1 MRFARLSLERY
12 GRFENCELDFRAGS
26 PDLHVIY
33 GANEAGKTTSLAAV
47 SDLLFGFPT
56 RSPYNFIFD
65 YSLLRV
71 GASLEDGPRTLV
83 CRRKKGSAGTLLDAD
98 DTVID
103 EAPLLAML
111 KGQTRDTFGLAFSL
125 DQEALRSGGKAM
137 VEARNDVGR
146 ALFAAG
152 SGLTGVANK
161 LKDLERE
168 SDAIWA
174 PTAAARRSFT
184 QAHRD
189 LQEHSRTVRDTA
201 LKPKTWLD
209 AKAASGDAEAALKR
223 ARGERDGVLI
233 QLGAAERL
241 RRLAPLMTQ
250 RQEQL
255 TALVSYE
262 ATVELGKQRE
272 DAAEIVI
279 QEADAAERAKAI
291 ALRLRDEAEER
302 ISKVAAAPATLAEAD
317 EIDELV
323 SGSGAIEKATR
334 ELVGVRTDH
343 DAADR
348 LVNRLR
354 HEAGAN
360 ADAAP
365 PRALAASL
373 RDLSQSYSERAALLG
388 QIAESEQDLDER
400 RNRAL
405 QKLEAPEDETAIA
418 AVEDALET
426 ARGLGADVDARCDAT
441 KRKASYALESC
452 SQALARLTPWAG
464 SIDALR
470 AIPRVPSSEIDDVR
484 ADMLDA
490 AAEVRRETEQMQRS
504 ADDAAAKAL
513 EIEGLSSG
521 GVVSPETISEAQQDR
536 QKRWA
541 PLRDHILTGAKLGA
555 PEVAVSEYESGVAVV
570 DEKMELRFTLAD
582 ASTRLAILEQ
592 DRAAS
597 ALLSTQGKARADAA
611 QRRYDN
617 ILERWKQRLVAVGL
631 PALDPTSFRAWQ
643 AEREATEQVHRD
655 RDALVSDA
663 GQLAERRDAAGLTLM
678 TALAGATVYAPG
690 QLLAPLVAAGE
701 RRRREDGEATQQ
713 RRLARSELDQVASER
728 VSLERR
734 KARLEGE
741 IRGIADDWSVALSGA
756 GLVLDLMTA
765 GPVLDLIDELR
776 EANATEVRLR
786 QRIETIG
793 REALDHST
801 RINAV
806 ADRIGVAAAE
816 TPVRLRAL
824 RELLGEARSAAR
836 LLEELEA
843 ERDRRGGE
851 MDEQDAKLEA
861 AAAALAPLL
870 AETGAADR
878 AALASAIEASRER
891 RRLVEKLR
899 ETEHLIIAGGD
910 GLGLEVL
917 VTAASEHIPDL
928 IAGQVA
934 TLNST
939 LAQLNAD
946 VDGAATAH
954 GEAKRAF
961 ASLDTGDASA
971 AGAATA
977 AEQARA
983 ELEVL
988 AEHYILKR
996 AQAVTLK
1003 WAIEQYR
1010 ERHQDPLLLRAGEL
1024 FSMLTVERYMTLRVD
1039 TDGASPRLLGLRN
1052 DGRTMVEVGAMS
1064 EGTTDQLFLALRLA
1078 ALEQSVVAG
1087 TNLPFLADDLFV
1099 NFDDERA
1106 VAGFKVLA
1114 EIARS
1119 TQILFFTHHPH
1130 LAALARQVVGAEF
1143 HSECSL

>member
-348 LVNRLR
+348 LVKRLR

-521 GVVSPETISEAQQDR
+521 GVVSPETIS
-536 QKRWA
+536 
-541 PLRDHILTGAKLGA
+541 
-555 PEVAVSEYESGVAVV
+555 
-570 DEKMELRFTLAD
+570 
-582 ASTRLAILEQ
+582 
-592 DRAAS
+592 
-597 ALLSTQGKARADAA
+597 
-611 QRRYDN
+611 
-617 ILERWKQRLVAVGL
+617 
-631 PALDPTSFRAWQ
+631 
-643 AEREATEQVHRD
+643 
-655 RDALVSDA
+655 
-663 GQLAERRDAAGLTLM
+663 
-678 TALAGATVYAPG
+678 
-690 QLLAPLVAAGE
+690 
-701 RRRREDGEATQQ
+701 
-713 RRLARSELDQVASER
+713 
-728 VSLERR
+728 
-734 KARLEGE
+734 
-741 IRGIADDWSVALSGA
+741 
-756 GLVLDLMTA
+756 
-765 GPVLDLIDELR
+765 
-776 EANATEVRLR
+776 
-786 QRIETIG
+786 
-793 REALDHST
+793 
-801 RINAV
+801 
-806 ADRIGVAAAE
+806 
-816 TPVRLRAL
+816 
-824 RELLGEARSAAR
+824 
-836 LLEELEA
+836 
-843 ERDRRGGE
+843 
-851 MDEQDAKLEA
+851 
-861 AAAALAPLL
+861 
-870 AETGAADR
+870 
-878 AALASAIEASRER
+878 
-891 RRLVEKLR
+891 
-899 ETEHLIIAGGD
+899 
-910 GLGLEVL
+910 
-917 VTAASEHIPDL
+917 
-928 IAGQVA
+928 
-934 TLNST
+934 
-939 LAQLNAD
+939 
-946 VDGAATAH
+946 
-954 GEAKRAF
+954 
-961 ASLDTGDASA
+961 
-971 AGAATA
+971 
-977 AEQARA
+977 
-983 ELEVL
+983 
-988 AEHYILKR
+988 
-996 AQAVTLK
+996 
-1003 WAIEQYR
+1003 
-1010 ERHQDPLLLRAGEL
+1010 
-1024 FSMLTVERYMTLRVD
+1024 
-1039 TDGASPRLLGLRN
+1039 
-1052 DGRTMVEVGAMS
+1052 
-1064 EGTTDQLFLALRLA
+1064 
-1078 ALEQSVVAG
+1078 
-1087 TNLPFLADDLFV
+1087 
-1099 NFDDERA
+1099 
-1106 VAGFKVLA
+1106 
-1114 EIARS
+1114 
-1119 TQILFFTHHPH
+1119 
-1130 LAALARQVVGAEF
+1130 
-1143 HSECSL
+1143 